1 MNIIYKYEIGD
12 TVMFKSSFRKPCS
25 CGLEGREGTTAKIT
39 GIAKAYNNK
48 PHYYL
53 DGDDTVCYH
62 ENLFAGRYEDNV

>member
-1 MNIIYKYEIGD
+1 MEKINYKYKVGD
-12 TVMFKSSFRKPCS
+12 TVIFKSSFKNPS
-25 CGLEGREGTTAKIT
+25 CGLVGREGTTAKIT

>member
-1 MNIIYKYEIGD
+1 MEKINYRYEVGD
-12 TVMFKSSFRKPCS
+12 TVIFKFSFVRPS
-25 CGLEGREGTTAKIT
+25 CGLVGREGTTAKIT

>member
-1 MNIIYKYEIGD
+1 MEKINYRYEVGD
-12 TVMFKSSFRKPCS
+12 TVIFKSSFVRPS
-25 CGLEGREGTTAKIT
+25 CGLVGREGTVAKIS
-39 GIAKAYNNK
+39 GKALAYNNK